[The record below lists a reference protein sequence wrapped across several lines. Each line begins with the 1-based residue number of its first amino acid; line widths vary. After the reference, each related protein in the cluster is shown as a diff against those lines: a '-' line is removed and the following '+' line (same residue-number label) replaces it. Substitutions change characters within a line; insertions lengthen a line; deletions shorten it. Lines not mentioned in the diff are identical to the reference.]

1 MQMRLLKLLLNPK
14 LKQASRPRFLLL
26 FHPLLFLFLSASLFL
41 PPSLLLSL
49 HLSLYS
55 AMLPLV
61 FPPLLLDLWQLTE
74 ETCPPLPSEAT
85 DPHWEME
92 MSHHCLSAH
101 CACWISSP
109 SITLCIYECR
119 HQESWHNKLTC
130 AVPKAGA
137 WQTDRRREILEGI
150 CGVAHTVTS
159 LVTVNYGNSSTRPP
173 CEMTQKPNLPLY
185 SHMTWQ
191 LPVNAIRFHLGQ
203 DT

>member
-14 LKQASRPRFLLL
+14 LKQASGPRFLPSSFIL
-26 FHPLLFLFLSASLFL
+26 FSFSLSTSAPFCSPFT
-41 PPSLLLSL
+41 PPP
-49 HLSLYS
+49 LYS

-92 MSHHCLSAH
+92 MSHHCLSAR
-101 CACWISSP
+101 CASWIPSP
-109 SITLCIYECR
+109 SISVCIYECR

-130 AVPKAGA
+130 AVPEAGA
-137 WQTDRRREILEGI
+137 WQTDRHREILEGI

-173 CEMTQKPNLPLY
+173 CEMTQEPDLPPY
-185 SHMTWQ
+185 SHMTWHRRRMPFAFIWAKT
-191 LPVNAIRFHLGQ
+191 LN
-203 DT
+203 T

>member
-14 LKQASRPRFLLL
+14 LKQASSPPFLPL
-26 FHPLLFLFLSASLFL
+26 FHPLLFLSFFLCAI
-41 PPSLLLSL
+41 LLSL
-49 HLSLYS
+49 HLPPLYS

-61 FPPLLLDLWQLTE
+61 FPPFLLDLWQLTE

-92 MSHHCLSAH
+92 MSHHCLSAR
-101 CACWISSP
+101 CASWISSP
-109 SITLCIYECR
+109 SISVCIYECR

-137 WQTDRRREILEGI
+137 WQTDRHREILEGI

-173 CEMTQKPNLPLY
+173 CEMTQEPNLPLY
-185 SHMTWQ
+185 SHMTWHGRRMPFAFIWAKT
-191 LPVNAIRFHLGQ
+191 LN
-203 DT
+203 T